1 MHAPLRIGLY
11 APALPESGVSNGI
24 VTYAGIMRDALRSL
38 GHSVMIVTPEQVE
51 RFDGS
56 VVDLPTSRGV
66 VRRIRAF
73 AEGFSPKDGLIP
85 AHRLPVLDAFQA
97 ARRAGVQ
104 VFEIE
109 ESFGWAGR
117 FVGRGVAI
125 VERLHGPHGLL
136 RNWGEAEQDKRGG
149 DLREAAEVASF
160 TKVQAVTAPTQ
171 ALLDAVTNRYDIE
184 LPLARTIPNPIAA
197 VPSAARWRLERANQD
212 QILYVGRFDLLKG
225 ADVALRAFALALKQR
240 PQLELVMVGPD
251 NGLVDNGVRLR
262 FDDFAKREL
271 APEVRKRVSF
281 LGAQP
286 PARIV
291 ELRLQSA
298 FSLLT
303 SRFENFPYS
312 LAEAMSVGMPVL
324 SSDTFGAREM
334 VRDGV
339 DGRIVP
345 AEEVGATAQAM
356 VALAGN
362 ADQLAAMGRAAQ
374 ERVAEWLSPERVANE
389 TVAVYRAALRR
400 PATSL
405 N

>member
-1 MHAPLRIGLY
+1 MDDVALRIGLY

-56 VVDLPTSRGV
+56 AVDLPTSRGL
-66 VRRIRAF
+66 VRRVRAF
-73 AEGFSPKDGLIP
+73 AEGFNRNDGLIP
-85 AHRLPVLDAFQA
+85 AHRLPILDAFEA

-117 FVGRGVAI
+117 FVGRGPAI

-136 RNWGEAEQDKRGG
+136 RSWGEADRDKRGG

-160 TKVQAVTAPTQ
+160 TTVQAVTAPTQ
-171 ALLDAVTNRYDIE
+171 ALLDAVTDRYDVE
-184 LPLARTIPNPIAA
+184 LPLARAIPNPISAA
-197 VPSAARWRLERANQD
+197 PSAARWCLEHANQD

-225 ADVALRAFALALKQR
+225 ADIALRAFALALEKR
-240 PQLELVMVGPD
+240 PQLKLVMVGPD
-251 NGLVDNGVRLR
+251 NGLDENGARVR
-262 FDDFAKREL
+262 FDEFAMREL
-271 APEVRKRVSF
+271 SSEVRKRVKF

-286 PARIV
+286 PASIV
-291 ELRLQSA
+291 ELRLGSA

-334 VRDGV
+334 IRDGV

-345 AEEVGATAQAM
+345 AGDAGATAEAM
-356 VALAGN
+356 VALTEN
-362 ADQLAAMGRAAQ
+362 ASRLPAMGRAAQ
-374 ERVAEWLSPERVANE
+374 ARVTDWLSPDRVARE

-400 PATSL
+400 L
-405 N
+405 G